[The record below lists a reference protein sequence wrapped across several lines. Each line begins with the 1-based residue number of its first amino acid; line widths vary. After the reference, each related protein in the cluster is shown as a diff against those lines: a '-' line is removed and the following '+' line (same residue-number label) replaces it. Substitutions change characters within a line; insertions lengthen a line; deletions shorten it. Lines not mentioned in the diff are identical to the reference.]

1 MRYFN
6 FSINI
11 SSLDFLPY
19 YEGRVRDIVVT
30 SDQGLRVQFPAM
42 HLRPFLTRSGISG
55 RFCLQTNQGK
65 FVSLTKI
72 S

>member
-1 MRYFN
+1 MRHFY

-11 SSLDFLPY
+11 TSYDFLPY
-19 YEGRVRDIVVT
+19 YQGRVKDIVVT

-55 RFCLQTNQGK
+55 RFCLQTEQGK
-65 FVSLTKI
+65 FVSIAKI